1 MTPQEKY
8 FLGSSLE
15 QNCTAVDVQATCDAV
30 GLLFPR
36 TLKSIAKKIGNG
48 GLDDLLRLC
57 APDTAMTAQTIGKN
71 ALKTTCFSSLQRR
84 MMLKHFCIAQLTYN
98 MGKCAGK

>member
-8 FLGSSLE
+8 FLGTSLG
-15 QNCTAVDVQATCDAV
+15 QNGTAVDVKATCDAV
-30 GLLFPR
+30 GLLYPR
-36 TLKSIAKKIGNG
+36 TLKSVTKKISSG
-48 GLDDLLRLC
+48 GLDDLFRLC

-71 ALKTTCFSSLQRR
+71 VLKTTCLSGLQRR

>member
-8 FLGSSLE
+8 FLGTSLG
-15 QNCTAVDVQATCDAV
+15 QNGTAVDVKATCDAV
-30 GLLFPR
+30 GLLYPR
-36 TLKSIAKKIGNG
+36 TLKSVTKKISSG

-57 APDTAMTAQTIGKN
+57 APDTAMRAQTIGEN
-71 ALKTTCFSSLQRR
+71 VLKTTCLSGLQRR